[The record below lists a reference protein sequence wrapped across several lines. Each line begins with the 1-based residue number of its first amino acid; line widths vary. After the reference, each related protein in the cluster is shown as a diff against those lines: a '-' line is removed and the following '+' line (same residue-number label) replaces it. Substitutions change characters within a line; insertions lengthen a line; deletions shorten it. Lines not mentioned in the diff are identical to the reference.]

1 MRLTQKKIEEIVVAI
16 LGEDGLPLLKE
27 LTGKENV
34 SEFDLATRTKKDIKV
49 IRKQLYLLYNDNLV
63 GFTRKKD
70 KQKGWYVYYWTIL
83 QESLK
88 FSYVKRRKVL
98 LAILQE
104 RLEEETK
111 EMFFV
116 CPDNCVRLTFDQ
128 SMDFEFH
135 CPECGQ
141 LISQDNTEKKI
152 EQIKKRIS
160 GIEEELTKLQEQKKI
175 AKAKA
180 TARKKVVMEKEAKK
194 SAADEKKK
202 KEAKKK
208 VVKKK
213 PAKKKVAKKK
223 PVKKKVAK
231 KKSVARKK
239 KLVAKK
245 KVVKKK
251 ILKKKHT
258 KKKVTKKKK

>member
-16 LGEDGLPLLKE
+16 LGEDGLPLLKQ

-70 KQKGWYVYYWTIL
+70 KQKGWYVYYWTLL
-83 QESLK
+83 QDSLK
-88 FSYVKRRKVL
+88 FSYIKRRRVL
-98 LAILQE
+98 LARLKE

-111 EMFFV
+111 EVFFV
-116 CPDNCVRLTFDQ
+116 CPDNCVRLNFDQ

-141 LISQDNTEKKI
+141 LISQDNTDKKI
-152 EQIKKRIS
+152 ERIKKKIAS
-160 GIEEELTKLQEQKKI
+160 VEEELEKLREQKKV
-175 AKAKA
+175 AKKKS
-180 TARKKVVMEKEAKK
+180 TARKKVV
-194 SAADEKKK
+194 KKK
-202 KEAKKK
+202 AATTKAKKK
-208 VVKKK
+208 AAKKPAKKKTTSKKKATKPVKKTTKKKVPKKKTVKKK

-223 PVKKKVAK
+223 KKK
-231 KKSVARKK
+231 
-239 KLVAKK
+239 
-245 KVVKKK
+245 
-251 ILKKKHT
+251 
-258 KKKVTKKKK
+258 

>member
-16 LGEDGLPLLKE
+16 LGEDGLPLLKQ

-34 SEFDLATRTKKDIKV
+34 SEFDLASRTKKDIKV

-70 KQKGWYVYYWTIL
+70 KQKGWYVYYWTLL
-83 QESLK
+83 QDSLK
-88 FSYVKRRKVL
+88 FSYIKRRRIL
-98 LAILQE
+98 LARLKE

-111 EMFFV
+111 EVFFV
-116 CPDNCVRLTFDQ
+116 CPDNCVRLNFDQ

-152 EQIKKRIS
+152 ERIKKKIAS
-160 GIEEELTKLQEQKKI
+160 VEEELKKLQEQKKI
-175 AKAKA
+175 AKKKS
-180 TARKKVVMEKEAKK
+180 TARKKVVKKKAATKAKK
-194 SAADEKKK
+194 KAAKKPVKKK
-202 KEAKKK
+202 VSPKKKAKKPVKKTPKKK

-213 PAKKKVAKKK
+213 P
-223 PVKKKVAK
+223 
-231 KKSVARKK
+231 
-239 KLVAKK
+239 
-245 KVVKKK
+245 VKKK
-251 ILKKKHT
+251 I
-258 KKKVTKKKK
+258 VKKKKKK